1 MLKSSQSSSAI
12 PRGMTSKSGLTAFE
26 ERILLRLS
34 KGKHIHLE
42 SSGHGRLGPLTVPG
56 SVIDKLMRRELV
68 ALRDGEVVL
77 TRIGLAAC
85 DRLRAAQEPG
95 LENQFIAQHQ
105 VRTRETREID
115 GAKQAVTVNKAE
127 SPLWWLRARRDK
139 SGQPL
144 ITDLQFAAGEQ
155 LRQDWE
161 MAQLGPRVCMSWS
174 DAPPE
179 RGRRGAPSQ
188 PDLPPGALR
197 AKERVAAAM
206 EQCGAGLSD
215 ILIRVCCRQEG
226 LSEAETALRWPR
238 RSAKLILGFGL
249 ERLVDFYGLR
259 AGRR

>member
-1 MLKSSQSSSAI
+1 MLKSSRSSSA
-12 PRGMTSKSGLTAFE
+12 PKHTTKTKSGLTAFE
-26 ERILLRLS
+26 ERIVLRLA

-42 SSGHGRLGPLTVPG
+42 ESGHGRLGPLTVPG
-56 SVIDKLMRRELV
+56 SVIDKLMRSELV
-68 ALRDGEVVL
+68 ALRDGQVAL
-77 TRIGLAAC
+77 TPIGLAAC
-85 DRLRAAQEPG
+85 ERFRAAQEPG
-95 LENQFIAQHQ
+95 LENQFVAQHQ
-105 VRTRETREID
+105 ARGREMREID
-115 GAKQAVTVNKAE
+115 GAKRAVTVNKSE

-179 RGRRGAPSQ
+179 RSRRSAPNQ

-206 EQCGAGLSD
+206 EHCGAGLSD
-215 ILIRVCCRQEG
+215 VLVRVCCRQEG